1 MHSLAVPASVEPAL
15 LHSYRSDAGIVT
27 MKPNAVTHRA
37 RRLVLLAFI
46 AGGTI
51 VTQELVS
58 ASASIIERSNQTD
71 SMLVALTN
79 AVNTVRGSLGRLAGA
94 HNAEPGAI
102 VRDFDAA
109 FDQILERLDHR
120 LTSTPSGGLDL
131 AVIDIERRAFIQAVD
146 TTPTQENS
154 PYLAT
159 GWRAVDLQAQKLT
172 GAILGQ
178 RELLEM
184 TRARAILQAEMMVAL
199 SSGVALLMIAYFVWR
214 PIIALRAALH
224 YRRLI
229 TPLFG

>member
-1 MHSLAVPASVEPAL
+1 
-15 LHSYRSDAGIVT
+15 
-27 MKPNAVTHRA
+27 MKPSAVTHSA

-58 ASASIIERSNQTD
+58 ASTSIIEQSDQAD

-79 AVNTVRGSLGRLAGA
+79 AVNTARGSLGRLAGA
-94 HNAEPGAI
+94 QDAVPGAI
-102 VRDFDAA
+102 VQDFDAA
-109 FDQILERLDHR
+109 FDHILGRLDPR
-120 LTSTPSGGLDL
+120 LTSPPSGGLDL

-146 TTPTQENS
+146 TTSTQENS

-159 GWRAVDLQAQKLT
+159 GWRAIDLQAQKLI

-184 TRARAILQAEMMVAL
+184 TKSRAIMQAEMMVAL
-199 SSGVALLMIAYFVWR
+199 SSGIALLMIAYFVWR